1 MGYNVEIS
9 IDVTNISELIE
20 SLARE
25 HNCSQ
30 YYYMYEMDKHKKNHC
45 IIAVTFEENEIFNCA
60 KFIKYLKTRYKGIIY
75 LDCIYEDNIGCKL
88 IYASPCYLKQ
98 VEKDKVQKYRKRS
111 LSENETMLLEAG
123 GVKVNAN
130 SG

>member
-1 MGYNVEIS
+1 MP
-9 IDVTNISELIE
+9 VTMVVWYSDHHLVNGRYSD
-20 SLARE
+20 
-25 HNCSQ
+25 H
-30 YYYMYEMDKHKKNHC
+30 H
-45 IIAVTFEENEIFNCA
+45 
-60 KFIKYLKTRYKGIIY
+60 LKTRYNGIIY